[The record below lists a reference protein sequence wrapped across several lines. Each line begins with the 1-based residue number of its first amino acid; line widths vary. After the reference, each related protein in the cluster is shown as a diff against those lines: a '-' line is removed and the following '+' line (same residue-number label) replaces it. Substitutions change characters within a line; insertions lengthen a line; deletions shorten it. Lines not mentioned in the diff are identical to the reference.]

1 MQVPDY
7 IGTRIV
13 PTDTDQEDIAR
24 AFAHPAERAAAVAG
38 GPLPDRILLTDHVV
52 EADIGAFQQ
61 ERDALQRLRFG
72 VVVELARQD
81 GAATDDVD
89 KILSYDR
96 LTEAIAAELA
106 AERLNLL
113 ETLAER
119 IAARILR
126 EPQAERVFLRIE
138 KLDRGPWVLGV
149 EIVRSR
155 GVAALV
161 SEAPAPRPVIAW
173 FQGAVPDL
181 EARLNRLAKLE
192 APVVICLAPP
202 DLPRPK
208 ALTPLAQL
216 RIDLL
221 GIEQAAWSLASRD
234 ARLKVVG
241 TRTEIDW
248 ALRQGNMIVWAPAKM
263 IFDMPGA
270 PRDRAEGIELA
281 VWLAEALD
289 ALKIVTHGAVAAPAE
304 SRVPVLPL

>member
-7 IGTRIV
+7 TGTRIV
-13 PTDTDQEDIAR
+13 PSDNDQKDIAS
-24 AFAHPAERAAAVAG
+24 AFAHPAERAACVSA

-72 VVVELARQD
+72 VVVELAAHE
-81 GAATDDVD
+81 GAASDDVD

-96 LTEAIAAELA
+96 LTEAIAAELR

-149 EIVRSR
+149 EIVRAKAEAAA
-155 GVAALV
+155 VAP
-161 SEAPAPRPVIAW
+161 APAPRPVIAW

-181 EARLNRLAKLE
+181 DARLKRLEKLG
-192 APVVICLAPP
+192 APAVICLAPP
-202 DLPRPK
+202 DIPRPK
-208 ALTPLAQL
+208 ALTPVAQL
-216 RIDLL
+216 HIDLL

-234 ARLKVVG
+234 ARLKVVN

-263 IFDMPGA
+263 IFDTPGA
-270 PRDRAEGIELA
+270 PRDTAEGIGLA
-281 VWLAEALD
+281 LWLAEELD
-289 ALKIVTHGAVAAPAE
+289 ALKVVTHGAVAAPAE
-304 SRVPVLPL
+304 SRVPIVPL

>member
-1 MQVPDY
+1 MQ
-7 IGTRIV
+7 
-13 PTDTDQEDIAR
+13 TDSDQKEIDR
-24 AFAHPAERAAAVAG
+24 AFAHPSDRALATAG
-38 GPLPDRILLTDHVV
+38 SDLPDRILLTDHVV

-61 ERDALQRLRFG
+61 ERGALQRLRFG
-72 VVVELARQD
+72 VVVELRPHE

-96 LTEAIAAELA
+96 LTEAIATELA

-113 ETLAER
+113 ETLADR

-149 EIVRSR
+149 EIVRAR
-155 GVAALV
+155 GQVAVAAE
-161 SEAPAPRPVIAW
+161 SPAPRPVIAW
-173 FQGAVPDL
+173 FQGVVPDL
-181 EARLNRLAKLE
+181 DARLTRLEKLG

-202 DLPRPK
+202 DIPRPK
-208 ALTPLAQL
+208 ALTALAQL

-221 GIEQAAWSLASRD
+221 AIEQAAWSLASRD
-234 ARLKVVG
+234 ARLTVVA

-263 IFDMPGA
+263 VFDTPGA
-270 PRDRAEGIELA
+270 PRASAEGMALTG
-281 VWLAEALD
+281 WLADELD
-289 ALKIVTHGAVAAPAE
+289 ATRIVVHGPVAPVAE
-304 SRVPVLPL
+304 SRVPVERL